1 MINALKSIVKGFLF
15 GLIAIGMLPYLVVQ
29 ALTEL

>member
-1 MINALKSIVKGFLF
+1 MKHALKSIAKGFLF
-15 GLIAIGMLPYLVVQ
+15 GLIAIGMVPYLVVQ